1 MQLLTDP
8 AEAFDRGNAYLERG
22 DAASAVAAFEHCLHL
37 RPDHPA
43 TLFNLA
49 NAQLQTG
56 QAANSAETL
65 VRCLRHAP
73 DFSAAH
79 INLASVLL
87 RFGMLDQARAFAESG
102 VQLMPG
108 SPDALLCLAG
118 ILHHAGDH
126 AAAVA
131 VYRTALRHAP
141 GHGGALSSLGNT
153 LRAMGRMDEALAAH
167 DRAIAATQENTPDH
181 AVFRFHR
188 ATTLLA
194 AGAFA
199 EGWSEY
205 EWRWRRPGHPPR
217 FASKPWRGEKLAG
230 RTILLHHEQGLG
242 DTLQFV
248 RYAPLVAEHGGRVI
262 LLVQPS
268 LVRLLGALPGVTQ
281 VVARGEPLPPFDCH
295 CPLMSLPHAFG
306 TTLNSIPAAP
316 AYLHAD
322 PARVAAWREQ
332 LRGRLPRHGGPYVG
346 LVWAGLPN
354 LDSWEARLID
364 QRRSLGPADLAGL
377 ACLPCVQFVSLQ
389 KDLSPPT
396 IAGLAMID
404 VMAGMDDF
412 ADTAALVAS
421 LDLVISVDTSVAHLA
436 AGLGRPVWLLSRYDG
451 CWRWPRDRSDSP
463 WYPTLRLYRQS
474 RPHDWPE
481 AIARVRCDLEGM
493 VALMKSVEP
502 ANLAAALR
510 GSC

>member
-1 MQLLTDP
+1 MQLPADP
-8 AEAFDRGNAYLERG
+8 AEAFDHGNACFERG
-22 DAASAVAAFEHCLHL
+22 DAAAAVAAFEHCLRL

-43 TLFNLA
+43 ALFNLA

-56 QAANSAETL
+56 QAANSAQTL
-65 VRCLRHAP
+65 LRCLRHAP
-73 DFSAAH
+73 AFGPAH
-79 INLASVLL
+79 VNLASVLVRL
-87 RFGMLDQARAFAESG
+87 GLLDQARGFAENG
-102 VQLMPG
+102 VRLMPG

-126 AAAVA
+126 AASVA
-131 VYRTALRHAP
+131 VYHTALRQAP

-153 LRAMGRMDEALAAH
+153 LRAMGQLDAALDAH
-167 DRAIAATQENTPDH
+167 DRAIAAAPAHGPDH

-199 EGWSEY
+199 EGWPEY

-217 FASKPWRGEKLAG
+217 FATAPWRGEPLAG

-242 DTLQFV
+242 DTLQFA
-248 RYAPLVAEHGGRVI
+248 RYAPLVAARGGRVI
-262 LLVQPS
+262 LHVQPP
-268 LVRLLGALPGVTQ
+268 LVRLLRTLPGVAEVT
-281 VVARGEPLPPFDCH
+281 GHPPLPPFDCH

-306 TTLNSIPAAP
+306 TTLDTVPTP
-316 AYLHAD
+316 TAYLHAD
-322 PARVAAWREQ
+322 PARVAAWRRRWQ
-332 LRGRLPRHGGPYVG
+332 AHAPRHGGPLVG

-354 LDSWEARLID
+354 LDDWQARLIG

-377 ACLPCVQFVSLQ
+377 AGSPGVRFVSLQ
-389 KDLSPPT
+389 KDLAPPP
-396 IAGLAMID
+396 IAGLTLID
-404 VMAGMDDF
+404 VMTEMNDF

-421 LDLVISVDTSVAHLA
+421 LDLVISVDTAVAHVA

-451 CWRWPRDRSDSP
+451 CWRWLRDRSDSP

-474 RPHDWPE
+474 RPHDWSE
-481 AIARVRCDLEGM
+481 TIARVRNDLAAME
-493 VALMKSVEP
+493 VVPKSVRP
-502 ANLAAALR
+502 ACPAATSQ
-510 GSC
+510 GGY